1 MDDTTGT
8 SSGGLKSSFGSK
20 GTKVNQI
27 PYGHPNANTI
37 IAAAREVLV
46 QSELG
51 VVLVQVWDK
60 FQIPVHVIKGSG
72 EPGFS
77 PQTNTIY
84 MRVPGNVTSATPEFV
99 LGLIK
104 ALREADLEYSGYKT
118 PDPSHDIS
126 AFAAFMHARNLE
138 TITCICKFVK
148 ELTNSSYFTVL
159 LDTLP
164 KLGLNEVYKAY
175 IDGASREE
183 LYDKYAEA
191 YDNERGTWL

>member
-1 MDDTTGT
+1 MNDTTGT
-8 SSGGLKSSFGSK
+8 SSGGLKGSFGSK

-27 PYGHPNANTI
+27 PYGHPHAAQI
-37 IAAAREVLV
+37 IAEAREIMIE
-46 QSELG
+46 SELG
-51 VVLVQVWDK
+51 RVLVQVWDK
-60 FQIPVHVIKGSG
+60 YQLPIHVIKGSG

-84 MRVPGNVTSATPEFV
+84 MQTPGSVKTATPEFV

-104 ALREADLEYSGYKT
+104 ALREADLEYSGHKT
-118 PDPSHDIS
+118 PDPARDIT

-164 KLGLNEVYKAY
+164 KLGLNDVYKAY
-175 IDGASREE
+175 VGGASKEE